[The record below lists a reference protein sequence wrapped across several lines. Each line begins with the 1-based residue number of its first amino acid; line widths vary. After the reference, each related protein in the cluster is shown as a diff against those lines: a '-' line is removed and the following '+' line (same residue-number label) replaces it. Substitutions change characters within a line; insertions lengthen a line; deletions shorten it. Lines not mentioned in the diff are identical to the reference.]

1 MRRRLR
7 HRSNI
12 RLAISSGR
20 EMPIGLGFSFTRARS
35 SASGNPLGKY
45 PRLCAKWNKF
55 LRCFRT
61 LYFDRPPTL
70 SAVVYAFIS
79 GPSTMQI
86 GHLNFSPNFRS
97 RPIISRTCAGPS
109 RSASLAER
117 MSPAGDFAQPGASD
131 TIVRGLSFAR
141 VTAGP

>member
-1 MRRRLR
+1 
-7 HRSNI
+7 
-12 RLAISSGR
+12 
-20 EMPIGLGFSFTRARS
+20 MPIGLGFSFTRARS

-86 GHLNFSPNFRS
+86 GHLNFSPRECLPPGILLNPELRIRS
-97 RPIISRTCAGPS
+97 SV
-109 RSASLAER
+109 
-117 MSPAGDFAQPGASD
+117 DFLLPG
-131 TIVRGLSFAR
+131 
-141 VTAGP
+141 